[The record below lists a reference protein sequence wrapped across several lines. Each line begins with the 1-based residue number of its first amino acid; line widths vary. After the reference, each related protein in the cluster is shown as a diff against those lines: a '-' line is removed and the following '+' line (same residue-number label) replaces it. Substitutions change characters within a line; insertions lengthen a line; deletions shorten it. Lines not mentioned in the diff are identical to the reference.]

1 MKLSIKTFLVTCLMT
16 GAAAYVSAMD
26 VHVQDAPIRTVLTG
40 LAQSSGLNVIVDDTV
55 EGTVSIELTGVTAT
69 EAMECIAESQ
79 NLLYN
84 RKGNVIIITA
94 GRSYDNAKRAYT
106 WKLKHADTETVKKAA
121 EAVVS
126 EGQVK
131 AHGDTNSLVFGGSVQ
146 DAAAVDRIV
155 QELDVVPR
163 QVDVS
168 VEIVSLNKEAMKEL
182 GIQWNWSSVSG
193 GPGHTE
199 QFAYGATVHAMIN
212 EGKANIL
219 ARPHLMALNGK
230 EA

>member
-16 GAAAYVSAMD
+16 GAAAYVSAMN

-131 AHGDTNSLVFGGSVQ
+131 AHGDTNSLVFGGSFKMQ
-146 DAAAVDRIV
+146 PPLTASYR
-155 QELDVVPR
+155 
-163 QVDVS
+163 
-168 VEIVSLNKEAMKEL
+168 
-182 GIQWNWSSVSG
+182 NW
-193 GPGHTE
+193 
-199 QFAYGATVHAMIN
+199 M
-212 EGKANIL
+212 
-219 ARPHLMALNGK
+219 
-230 EA
+230 

>member
-16 GAAAYVSAMD
+16 GAAAYVSAMN

-94 GRSYDNAKRAYT
+94 GRSYDNAKIGRA
-106 WKLKHADTETVKKAA
+106 HV
-121 EAVVS
+121 
-126 EGQVK
+126 
-131 AHGDTNSLVFGGSVQ
+131 
-146 DAAAVDRIV
+146 
-155 QELDVVPR
+155 
-163 QVDVS
+163 
-168 VEIVSLNKEAMKEL
+168 
-182 GIQWNWSSVSG
+182 
-193 GPGHTE
+193 
-199 QFAYGATVHAMIN
+199 
-212 EGKANIL
+212 
-219 ARPHLMALNGK
+219 
-230 EA
+230 

>member
-1 MKLSIKTFLVTCLMT
+1 MVTCRLSFSVMEKRLKFVVLVISLMVGTYVMSMSMPLVLKETVESMNSHYNERSSMKLSIKTFLVTCLMT
-16 GAAAYVSAMD
+16 GAAAYVSAMN

-106 WKLKHADTETVKKAA
+106 WKLKHADTETVKK
-121 EAVVS
+121 
-126 EGQVK
+126 
-131 AHGDTNSLVFGGSVQ
+131 
-146 DAAAVDRIV
+146 
-155 QELDVVPR
+155 
-163 QVDVS
+163 
-168 VEIVSLNKEAMKEL
+168 
-182 GIQWNWSSVSG
+182 SG
-193 GPGHTE
+193 
-199 QFAYGATVHAMIN
+199 
-212 EGKANIL
+212 
-219 ARPHLMALNGK
+219 
-230 EA
+230 